1 VSCAASA
8 PPAALIAAP
17 MVMAI
22 ASFLIISLP
31 PLLGLNCSH
40 GHDHGT
46 FDRMPEAAAVDR

>member
-1 VSCAASA
+1 
-8 PPAALIAAP
+8 

-46 FDRMPEAAAVDR
+46 LDRMPEAAAVDR